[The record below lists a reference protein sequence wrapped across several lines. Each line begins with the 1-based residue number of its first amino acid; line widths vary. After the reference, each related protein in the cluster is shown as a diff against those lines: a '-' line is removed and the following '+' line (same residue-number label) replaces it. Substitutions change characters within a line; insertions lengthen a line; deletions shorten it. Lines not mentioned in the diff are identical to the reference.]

1 MCYRKNGRPAHIVM
15 LCFALILLLCVGSV
29 AYGEGFN
36 AVLKK
41 AARAVASPKH
51 DEDFNFS
58 SLMERAE
65 RGDAE
70 AQFLLGVMYA
80 RGHGVG
86 QDYKEARKWWE
97 KAVAQNYVPAFNELG
112 LMYAQGH
119 GVKQNYKKA
128 RELFEKAAAKN
139 YPRALSNLGF
149 MYSEGYGVRQDYRKA
164 REYYEKAAAL
174 NYAPAFKDLAFMYAQ
189 GHGVRQDYNKAREY
203 YEKAAAQNDA
213 NALYNLGIMYE
224 EGRGVRQDYRKALEY
239 YEKAVDLNYFYALNN
254 LAVMY
259 AQGHGVKQD
268 YKKACELFEKATAMD
283 NVMAI
288 TNLGR
293 IYYYGHGVKQD
304 YKKARELFEKAAAM
318 NNATATNNLGW
329 LYEQGLGGVK
339 QDYKKARDYYT
350 KAAEMGEALS
360 MMNLGRMYE
369 NGIGINED
377 MSKALEFYRQ
387 ASAGGNVQA
396 KKALAR
402 LHASEKKN
410 ISVPDVSS
418 QTQKQT
424 GVPITDNSGAMLAN
438 NASIVRPR
446 VAVIAF
452 DDKSEEK
459 NAPASAIMNMM
470 ISELHKTGAFE
481 LLERE
486 HLDAVMNERNLLSM
500 SDPST
505 AAKLG
510 RIAGAQYIITGAIT
524 LYYYSEKGSGFLLP
538 ILGAATQAKTAY
550 VVIDARIIDV
560 ETGKIVYASDQTGDA
575 TNKAKT
581 SIANYNKMVGGL
593 LGMAT
598 RNAVEKH
605 VSAMKSLTLE
615 I

>member
-259 AQGHGVKQD
+259 AQGHGVKQN
-268 YKKACELFEKATAMD
+268 Y
-283 NVMAI
+283 N
-288 TNLGR
+288 
-293 IYYYGHGVKQD
+293 
-304 YKKARELFEKAAAM
+304 KARELFEKAAALNDAHALYNLGFM
-318 NNATATNNLGW
+318 YEEGHGVRRDYNKAREYYEKAAAQNYAHALNNLGRM
-329 LYEQGLGGVK
+329 YEEGRGVK
-339 QDYKKARDYYT
+339 QDYKKALEYYIKGAGNGNIYAMT
-350 KAAEMGEALS
+350 
-360 MMNLGRMYE
+360 NLARIYE
-369 NGIGINED
+369 NGLGTKKD
-377 MSKALEFYRQ
+377 M
-387 ASAGGNVQA
+387 
-396 KKALAR
+396 KKALDFYRKASAEGSAQAR
-402 LHASEKKN
+402 KALIRLKAPEDKNASVATKTQKHAS
-410 ISVPDVSS
+410 SPSS
-418 QTQKQT
+418 NNSRS
-424 GVPITDNSGAMLAN
+424 ILADNAL
-438 NASIVRPR
+438 IKPR

>member
-189 GHGVRQDYNKAREY
+189 GHGVRQDY
-203 YEKAAAQNDA
+203 
-213 NALYNLGIMYE
+213 
-224 EGRGVRQDYRKALEY
+224 RKALEY

-259 AQGHGVKQD
+259 AQGHGVKQN
-268 YKKACELFEKATAMD
+268 Y
-283 NVMAI
+283 N
-288 TNLGR
+288 
-293 IYYYGHGVKQD
+293 
-304 YKKARELFEKAAAM
+304 KARELFEKAAAL
-318 NNATATNNLGW
+318 NDAHALYNLGFM
-329 LYEQGLGGVK
+329 YEEGHGVRR
-339 QDYKKARDYYT
+339 DYKKALEYYIKGAGNGNIYAMT
-350 KAAEMGEALS
+350 
-360 MMNLGRMYE
+360 NLARIYE
-369 NGIGINED
+369 NGLGTKKD
-377 MSKALEFYRQ
+377 M
-387 ASAGGNVQA
+387 
-396 KKALAR
+396 KKALDFYRKASAEGSAQAR
-402 LHASEKKN
+402 KALIRLKAPEDKNASVATKTQKHAS
-410 ISVPDVSS
+410 SPSS
-418 QTQKQT
+418 NNSRS
-424 GVPITDNSGAMLAN
+424 ILADNAL
-438 NASIVRPR
+438 IKPR

-486 HLDAVMNERNLLSM
+486 HLDAVMNERNLLSI

-538 ILGAATQAKTAY
+538 ILGAVTQAKTAY
-550 VVIDARIIDV
+550 VTQCRREACIRNEV
-560 ETGKIVYASDQTGDA
+560 SDFGDL
-575 TNKAKT
+575 T
-581 SIANYNKMVGGL
+581 
-593 LGMAT
+593 
-598 RNAVEKH
+598 
-605 VSAMKSLTLE
+605 SLTQKLE
-615 I
+615 AP

>member
-1 MCYRKNGRPAHIVM
+1 MCHRKNGRPAHIVV
-15 LCFALILLLCVGSV
+15 LCFALILTLCVGSV

-36 AVLKK
+36 SLIVK
-41 AARAVASPKH
+41 AK
-51 DEDFNFS
+51 
-58 SLMERAE
+58 
-65 RGDAE
+65 RGDVQ
-70 AQFLLGVMYA
+70 AQFTVGVMY
-80 RGHGVG
+80 
-86 QDYKEARKWWE
+86 Y
-97 KAVAQNYVPAFNELG
+97 
-112 LMYAQGH
+112 
-119 GVKQNYKKA
+119 
-128 RELFEKAAAKN
+128 
-139 YPRALSNLGF
+139 
-149 MYSEGYGVRQDYRKA
+149 YG
-164 REYYEKAAAL
+164 
-174 NYAPAFKDLAFMYAQ
+174 N
-189 GHGVRQDYNKAREY
+189 
-203 YEKAAAQNDA
+203 
-213 NALYNLGIMYE
+213 
-224 EGRGVRQDYRKALEY
+224 
-239 YEKAVDLNYFYALNN
+239 
-254 LAVMY
+254 
-259 AQGHGVKQD
+259 GVKQD
-268 YKKACELFEKATAMD
+268 YKKAREWFEKAAAMNDGRAFYALGLIYSSGDGVRQDDKKAREFYEKATAM
-283 NVMAI
+283 NNAMAI
-288 TNLGR
+288 NNLG
-293 IYYYGHGVKQD
+293 YMYEQGHGVKQD
-304 YKKARELFEKAAAM
+304 YKKARELYEKAASMGNALAIYNLGVMYGQGLGVKQDYKKARELYEKAAAM
-318 NNATATNNLGW
+318 NNALAINNLGW
-329 LYEQGLGGVK
+329 LYEQGHGVK
-339 QDYKKARDYYT
+339 QSYSKALEYYT
-350 KAAEMGEALS
+350 KGAEMGETLS

-598 RNAVEKH
+598 RNAVEKY
-605 VSAMKSLTLE
+605 VSAMRGLTLE